1 MVIEM
6 DASMVVKAVKS
17 KEYPRAYWGKIATK
31 GGDLLSQHP
40 NISIRCIG
48 KPVIGLLITWLNGLI
63 VSPIEIDTLMR
74 YPSYCLSYLKRYD
87 ASLNFFSI

>member
-17 KEYPRAYWGKIATK
+17 K

-48 KPVIGLLITWLNGLI
+48 KPVIGLLIT
-63 VSPIEIDTLMR
+63 
-74 YPSYCLSYLKRYD
+74 
-87 ASLNFFSI
+87 